1 MPRAREVDVPV
12 GDVVLRD
19 PAGGAVPLSS
29 LTGVLVVVLMRHR
42 H

>member
-12 GDVVLRD
+12 GDIVLRD
-19 PAGGAVPLSS
+19 PAGEAVALSS